1 MKWLTAVFILLLLM
15 LAAIPAAIDAANGWM
30 ARRHTSVQA
39 IDYLAR
45 DIDDLSASRRRAPRK
60 ASPDPAASDKSL
72 DDQGVDEPLP

>member
-45 DIDDLSASRRRAPRK
+45 DIDELSASRRRAPRK
-60 ASPDPAASDKSL
+60 ADPAASDKNL
-72 DDQGVDEPLP
+72 DDQGVDDPLP

>member
-15 LAAIPAAIDAANGWM
+15 LAAIPAGIDAANGWM

-60 ASPDPAASDKSL
+60 ADPTASDKNPG
-72 DDQGVDEPLP
+72 DQGVDEPLP

>member
-1 MKWLTAVFILLLLM
+1 MKWVFILLLLM

-60 ASPDPAASDKSL
+60 ADPAPSDKNP
-72 DDQGVDEPLP
+72 DDQGADDPLP

>member
-15 LAAIPAAIDAANGWM
+15 LAAIPAGIDAANGWM
-30 ARRHTSVQA
+30 ARRHASVQA

-60 ASPDPAASDKSL
+60 ADPAPSDKNP
-72 DDQGVDEPLP
+72 DDQGVDDPLP

>member
-45 DIDDLSASRRRAPRK
+45 DIDDLSASRRRTPRK
-60 ASPDPAASDKSL
+60 ADPAASDKNP
-72 DDQGVDEPLP
+72 DDQGVDDPLP